1 MTATGILLPATALIG
16 WTLLVLLLLPWRRF
30 RAAAARRV
38 HIADFRLGESANVP
52 ADVSLP
58 NRNWM
63 NLLEAPV
70 LFYAISVMLFATQL
84 ADRADVLLAWG
95 YVGLRVVHSLVH
107 IGYNDV
113 MHRLAAFATSNIVLL
128 VLWARL
134 AWRLAGA
141 A

>member
-38 HIADFRLGESANVP
+38 RIADFRLGESPNVP

-84 ADRADVLLAWG
+84 ADRADVLLAWT
-95 YVGLRVVHSLVH
+95 YVGLRVTHSLVH

-113 MHRLAAFATSNIVLL
+113 MHRLAVFATSNVVLL

-141 A
+141 T

>member
-1 MTATGILLPATALIG
+1 MSPSPLFLPATALVG
-16 WTLLVLLLLPWRRF
+16 WTLLVLLLLPLRRF
-30 RAAAARRV
+30 RAARAGRV
-38 HIADFRLGESANVP
+38 HVKDFRLGESAAVP

-70 LFYAISVMLFATQL
+70 LFYAVILMMAVAGLGDGVDL
-84 ADRADVLLAWG
+84 ALAWG
-95 YVGLRVVHSLVH
+95 YVALRVAHSVIH

-113 MHRLAAFATSNIVLL
+113 MHRLAAFATSNVVLL

-134 AWRLAGA
+134 AWSLLAA